1 MQQGEN
7 KRDAE
12 QWDEHSQRHQH
23 QDFLRCRHS
32 RVMNYEQFAHG
43 QHSIKES
50 NPVGAG
56 AGTLSDET
64 SHEFIIKVSEPPS
77 WPSFSPI
84 DPRLY
89 IHIPLMNGE

>member
-1 MQQGEN
+1 
-7 KRDAE
+7 
-12 QWDEHSQRHQH
+12 
-23 QDFLRCRHS
+23 
-32 RVMNYEQFAHG
+32 MNYEQFAHG

-77 WPSFSPI
+77 WPSFSPT

-89 IHIPLMNGE
+89 IHIPLMNGECGWVGGSHKNTTKKPG